1 MALQKNRLPKWIN
14 YNHLYYFWVV
24 AREGSMVRAAEELL
38 VSQPTI
44 SCQIRELE
52 EMFGKKLFDRTGK
65 GLALT
70 DAGRVVFNYARDI
83 FTLGQEM
90 LNTMEHEQTQPVR
103 LAVGI
108 VDVIPKTVAR
118 LLLEP
123 ALRLEQPV
131 RLICREDKSDRLLLD
146 LAARRLDIVLS
157 DAPIGTAVEVQGFS
171 HLLGEC
177 GVTFFAAPATAAKA
191 RRKFPQ
197 SLNGAAMLL
206 PADTTTMRRSL
217 NVWFAARKISPL
229 VVGEFDDGAT
239 LAAFGRAD
247 FGIFPVPSIVEDEV
261 RQELGV
267 AVVGRAETVR
277 ERYYAISVEAKLQ
290 HPAVVA
296 VCDAA
301 RHELFGDGK
310 RV

>member
-1 MALQKNRLPKWIN
+1 MAHKNQKLPKWIN

-52 EMFGKKLFDRTGK
+52 EMFGKRLFERTGK
-65 GLALT
+65 GLKLT

-90 LNTMEHEQTQPVR
+90 LNTMEHEQAQPLR
-103 LAVGI
+103 MTVGI
-108 VDVIPKTVAR
+108 VDVIPKTVVR

-123 ALRLEQPV
+123 ALRLPV
-131 RLICREDKSDRLLLD
+131 RLICREDKADRLLLD

-177 GVTFFAAPATAAKA
+177 GVTFFAVPATAAKA

-197 SLNGAAMLL
+197 SLNGAPMLL
-206 PADTTTMRRSL
+206 PSDTTTMRRSL
-217 NVWFAARKISPL
+217 NAWFTARKISPL

-247 FGIFPVPSIVEDEV
+247 FGIFPVPSIMEDEV

-267 AVVGRAETVR
+267 AVVGRPESVR
-277 ERYYAISVEAKLQ
+277 ERYYAISLEAKLK
-290 HPAVVA
+290 HSAVVA
-296 VCDAA
+296 VCEAA
-301 RHELFGDGK
+301 RHELFREGK
-310 RV
+310 E

>member
-1 MALQKNRLPKWIN
+1 MAHKNQKLPKWIN

-52 EMFGKKLFDRTGK
+52 EMFGKRLFERTGK
-65 GLALT
+65 GLKLT

-90 LNTMEHEQTQPVR
+90 LNTMEHEQAQPLR
-103 LAVGI
+103 MTVGI
-108 VDVIPKTVAR
+108 VDVIPKTVVR

-123 ALRLEQPV
+123 ALRLPV
-131 RLICREDKSDRLLLD
+131 RLICREDKADRLLLD

-177 GVTFFAAPATAAKA
+177 GVTFFAVPATAAKA

-197 SLNGAAMLL
+197 SLNGAPMLL
-206 PADTTTMRRSL
+206 PSDTTTMRRSL
-217 NVWFAARKISPL
+217 NAWFTARKISPL

-247 FGIFPVPSIVEDEV
+247 FGIFPVPSIMEDEV

-267 AVVGRAETVR
+267 AVVGRPESVR
-277 ERYYAISVEAKLQ
+277 ERYYAISLEAKLK

-296 VCDAA
+296 VCEAA
-301 RHELFGDGK
+301 RHELFREGK
-310 RV
+310 E